1 MHVRIFLPRAMEARR
16 SILLELLK
24 SVHVAIND
32 WEVAQS
38 IILAQLQSLR
48 NLSSQLQALENCYS
62 SSSAG
67 GLGALGKF
75 PTSVISRLR
84 GKIVH
89 SRERAN
95 DHVLKDKYADTH

>member
-1 MHVRIFLPRAMEARR
+1 MHVRLFIPRGSLAMEVRKR
-16 SILLELLK
+16 VFLELLQ
-24 SVHVAIND
+24 SVYTAIND

-48 NLSSQLQALENCYS
+48 NLSSQLQALENCS
-62 SSSAG
+62 SSGS
-67 GLGALGKF
+67 LGVLSKF
-75 PTSVISRLR
+75 PTSVIGRLR

-95 DHVLKDKYADTH
+95 DHVLKDKYADMH